1 MVIEVQA
8 YLCSASPQLP
18 PFHHVTYNLVGMVF
32 LHLIAITIV
41 LEVKMR
47 HTLMHAKTPSVPG
60 LHSIKILVFSYLFA
74 YLIQSLI
81 LLINAHQ

>member
-1 MVIEVQA
+1 MFGV
-8 YLCSASPQLP
+8 PTTP
-18 PFHHVTYNLVGMVF
+18 PFHHVTYNLVGMVL
-32 LHLIAITIV
+32 LHLIAITII

-47 HTLMHAKTPSVPG
+47 HTSMHAKPPSAPG

-74 YLIQSLI
+74 YLVQRLI